1 VGDLGELLKVCSSQV
16 KLYLG
21 RGAPSAIGWYQKRPC
36 VSYDYS
42 IKILNM
48 YKTLKADKR
57 ESLKI
62 QMDHKFKIKKK
73 MGTKSH
79 K

>member
-1 VGDLGELLKVCSSQV
+1 
-16 KLYLG
+16 
-21 RGAPSAIGWYQKRPC
+21 
-36 VSYDYS
+36 
-42 IKILNM
+42 M